1 MGKVIRLPGQQE
13 LPLPDAPEAA
23 PLPVEREPD
32 FGEGVRLTEKQ
43 KLVMREM
50 RLYAPCTD
58 RKLVTV
64 MKAKYGGT
72 ESTWRTRRAEL
83 TRMGLLVKL
92 CRIEDHSV
100 YTLAITMSEV

>member
-1 MGKVIRLPGQQE
+1 MGKVIRLPGQEE
-13 LPLPDAPEAA
+13 LPLPDAPPSK

-32 FGEGVRLTEKQ
+32 FGEGIRLTEKQ
-43 KLVMREM
+43 RLVMREM

-83 TRMGLLVKL
+83 TRMGLIIKL
-92 CRIEDHSV
+92 TRVEDHSV
-100 YTLAITMSEV
+100 WGLAIVMSKV